1 MKKNTSFLTIIVLLI
16 FTSCASN
23 IKTKKIKNVDFN
35 SFKTF
40 AYLPNTAFKIEEF
53 NNNSDKSVEESL
65 IEVLNM
71 KMVEKGFSLNKDN
84 PDLLVL
90 LTTSNEIKSNLS
102 DRNKNK
108 YKQAPLSG
116 VSNSNSP
123 NYATVSS
130 NDYSKYF
137 NTSNEEVGDRPYKR
151 GTLIVEIFS
160 SQSKELLWVGI
171 AEDFKAHIADQ
182 TLSSIMINEIFK
194 EFPIK

>member
-1 MKKNTSFLTIIVLLI
+1 MKTNSKFLVVLALLI
-16 FTSCASN
+16 LTSCASN
-23 IKTKKIKNVDFN
+23 IKTKKFKDVDFN
-35 SFKTF
+35 DFKTF

-53 NNNSDKSVEESL
+53 NNNSDKSVEESV
-65 IEVLNM
+65 IEALNN

-90 LTTSNEIKSNLS
+90 LTTSNQVKSNLN

-108 YKQAPLSG
+108 YQQAPLSG

-137 NTSNEEVGDRPYKR
+137 SKSEEELGDRPYKS

-171 AEDFKAHIADQ
+171 AEDFKAHISDQ
-182 TLSSIMINEIFK
+182 TLSTVMINEIFK
-194 EFPIK
+194 EFPIQ